1 MGLGLDES
9 PLPILLAEFQ
19 VGFPHHLDHLA
30 SVVGV
35 SGCAYRH
42 PPREVAGDDQVRV
55 GAAHSDLRSVAE
67 RVDASVEWAHSR
79 PAGDRAARLMVDS
92 LPEHPE
98 RLDAVIG
105 EIVKH
110 KSVLYG

>member
-1 MGLGLDES
+1 MARGRTEISADREGDSYVILGANDEKRSINLMG
-9 PLPILLAEFQ
+9 
-19 VGFPHHLDHLA
+19 
-30 SVVGV
+30 
-35 SGCAYRH
+35 
-42 PPREVAGDDQVRV
+42 
-55 GAAHSDLRSVAE
+55 VAE